1 MCKMME
7 DMRKEAV
14 AEAAKEKAIE
24 TASNMFKDNLP
35 LEKVAE
41 YSGLSLDEVKKIKEE
56 NSL

>member
-7 DMRKEAV
+7 DMRKDAV
-14 AEAAKEKAIE
+14 IKTVIE
-24 TASNMFKDNLP
+24 MLKDNIP
-35 LEKVAE
+35 LEKVVQ